1 MSEKGEKR
9 GEREES
15 LAFGKGKTPESIG
28 STYRLKSGY
37 EIPVVGFGV
46 YQTPAADCA
55 DLVNHALGAGYRHI
69 DSARAY
75 RNEAGCASGLVA
87 SAAKQANLKRADLF
101 FTTKVHPRAMS
112 YASARADVEATLASC
127 PELEGYVD
135 LYLLHA
141 PYGGKLARL
150 GAWQALVEAVKEGKV
165 RSIGVSNYGV
175 HHLEE
180 LEGWMRIRGER
191 GMDGGVLSVNQ
202 VELHPWLARDDI
214 VKWCRDRGVLL
225 EAYSPLVRATK
236 NDDPLLVPLAKKHNK
251 TTAQILLRW
260 SLQKGFV
267 PLPKTVSKARIE
279 ENASVF
285 DFELD
290 GDDMAKLNTGAY
302 APCTWDPTVS
312 RD

>member
-1 MSEKGEKR
+1 MAEKR
-9 GEREES
+9 DAP
-15 LAFGKGKTPESIG
+15 LAIG

-37 EIPVVGFGV
+37 DIPVMGFGV
-46 YQTPAADCA
+46 YQTPAADSE
-55 DLVNHALGAGYRHI
+55 DLVHHAISVGYRHV

-75 RNEAGCASGLVA
+75 HNEAGCTRGVVA
-87 SAAKQANLKRADLF
+87 GPPAKRVSRSALF

-112 YASARADVEATLASC
+112 YASARADVEATLAGC

-141 PYGGKLARL
+141 PYGGMQARL
-150 GAWQALVEAVKEGKV
+150 GAWQALVEAVGEGKV
-165 RSIGVSNYGV
+165 KSIGVSNYGV

-180 LEGWMRIRGER
+180 LEAYMQGREQRGEE
-191 GMDGGVLSVNQ
+191 GGVLSVNQ
-202 VELHPWLARDDI
+202 VELHPWLARDD
-214 VKWCRDRGVLL
+214 VVRWCRDRGVLL
-225 EAYSPLVRATK
+225 EAYSPLVRATR
-236 NDDPLLVPLAKKHNK
+236 NDDPLLVPLSKKHNK

-279 ENASVF
+279 ENANVF

-290 GDDMAKLNTGAY
+290 ADDMAKLDTGSY
-302 APCTWDPTVS
+302 EPCTWDPTVS